1 MLSKSLKKYDIQII
15 DKIDDLKT
23 VKNLSYF
30 KNRADHINEHVHEHL
45 IQQPSETIE
54 IDGIQ
59 YWVGLEIVCKKH
71 FDTKDATFHVNYS
84 YVIDYICEEHNY
96 FIIRD
101 EDEDEA
107 YKIILKKTNHKGV
120 RKCTLTEYFKL
131 PYCSTVHSAQGDTI
145 DDKITI
151 FDCNSPYVD
160 RNYVWTA
167 LTRVKRLD
175 DVTIFKHSDQEIK
188 SLNYCKVHQYFKLK
202 VLGYKQQDRIAKR
215 TYDENEYVTH
225 NELWDQFKEQKV
237 CTYCKEPLYIY
248 LNKQNNI
255 NSNITLDRKDNT
267 LFHSKQNCVLC
278 CKSCNITKK

>member
-1 MLSKSLKKYDIQII
+1 M
-15 DKIDDLKT
+15 
-23 VKNLSYF
+23 
-30 KNRADHINEHVHEHL
+30 
-45 IQQPSETIE
+45 
-54 IDGIQ
+54 
-59 YWVGLEIVCKKH
+59 
-71 FDTKDATFHVNYS
+71 
-84 YVIDYICEEHNY
+84 
-96 FIIRD
+96 
-101 EDEDEA
+101 
-107 YKIILKKTNHKGV
+107 
-120 RKCTLTEYFKL
+120 

-160 RNYVWTA
+160 RNYIWTA

-202 VLGYKQQDRIAKR
+202 VLGYKHQDRIAKR
-215 TYDENEYVTH
+215 THDENEYVTH
-225 NELWDQFKEQKV
+225 NEVWDQFKEQKV